1 MASSPPSPIEVYD
14 QIHQFEPLLPRSR
27 LDELS
32 FATRSVVE
40 KGHRLQ
46 GAASESAREQLRQ
59 VVRSMNSYDSN
70 RIEGQSTHP
79 MNIDRAMKRDFSD
92 KPDVAKLQRLAVAH
106 IEAEQELEQ
115 QLPDQPD
122 QAAAL
127 RSDWLLKSHA
137 SLYGRLSEEDR
148 RAGDG
153 HVVQPGVLRTED
165 VRVGR
170 HQPPAWR
177 SVPAFLARMDE
188 VYARP
193 WGFDPMLYVVASEHH
208 RAVWTHPFR
217 DGNGRAS
224 RLQMHCALW
233 PLTAGL
239 WSVNRG
245 LARQRDRYYELLSN
259 ADMARHGDLDGRGNL
274 SERML
279 WEWCRFFIQL
289 CEDQVSFMTKM
300 LDLGELKER
309 IKGMVLYRGASAQY
323 ADYREEAVLPLHH
336 VLAAGPVTRGEFVQM
351 TGLADRTGRKVLAQ
365 LLKDGLLVSDG
376 PKGRVGIGFPLDALH
391 LLLPNLYPEAATSPL
406 D

>member
-1 MASSPPSPIEVYD
+1 MTSSPPAPVKAYD
-14 QIHQFEPLLPRSR
+14 QIHQFEPLLPSSQ

-32 FATRSVVE
+32 LAARSVVE
-40 KGHRLQ
+40 KAHRLQ
-46 GAASESAREQLRQ
+46 GAASESAREQLRG
-59 VVRSMNSYDSN
+59 VVRSMNSYYSN

-79 MNIDRAMKRDFSD
+79 MNIDRAMKRDFSE

-106 IEAEQELEQ
+106 IEAEQELERQ
-115 QLPDQPD
+115 APDLE
-122 QAAAL
+122 AAL
-127 RSDWLLKSHA
+127 RSDWLLKTHA
-137 SLYGRLSEEDR
+137 CLYGRLSEEDR
-148 RAGDG
+148 RTEDG

-165 VRVGR
+165 VRVVR
-170 HQPPAWR
+170 HQPPSWQ

-193 WGFDPMLYVVASEHH
+193 WGFDTMLYVIAADHH
-208 RAVWTHPFR
+208 RVVWTHPFR

-224 RLQMHCALW
+224 RLQLHCALW

-279 WEWCRFFIQL
+279 WTWCKFFIQL
-289 CEDQVSFMTKM
+289 CEDQVSFVTRM
-300 LDLGELKER
+300 LDLNELNER
-309 IKGMVLYRGASAQY
+309 IKGLVLYRGASAQY
-323 ADYREEAVLPLHH
+323 ADYRPEAVLPLHH

-391 LLLPNLYPEAATSPL
+391 LLLPNLYPEAATTPL